1 MKKKSIFILC
11 FCISAVLAVI
21 ASNRMSVDEIISENV
36 EALSSGDNIWDI
48 YVPWKKEEPLFSTP
62 SNNPRDNRYEGYSAK
77 NSSDMW
83 DGKPKCAGDLHW
95 CPYSIGDCWVPTSV
109 PLPVFLEIMRSLG
122 IMI

>member
-11 FCISAVLAVI
+11 FCISAVLAIV

-36 EALSSGDNIWDI
+36 EALSSGDGFWDI
-48 YVPWKKEEPLFSTP
+48 YVPWKKEEVLYVTP
-62 SNNPRDNRYEGYSAK
+62 VNDPYKNIYWGHSASNSG
-77 NSSDMW
+77 DMW
-83 DGKPKCAGDLHW
+83 NGMPKCAGEEHW
-95 CPYSIGDCWVPTSV
+95 CPRSSGDCWVPTEV